1 MQVEAQL
8 RIDDPEASVD
18 RNDVK
23 ACRTRRP
30 REAIDGAGLRSA
42 SRATTQPPGRSNRA
56 IWLRVR
62 TGSV

>member
-23 ACRTRRP
+23 ARRTRRP
-30 REAIDGAGLRSA
+30 REAIDGAGRHA
-42 SRATTQPPGRSNRA
+42 PGPFQHLVHQIPVGAKS
-56 IWLRVR
+56 IEV
-62 TGSV
+62 GV